1 MTAKEVMTYS
11 PRIADM
17 ECKRFVDAELPVIDV
32 LPLLLD
38 TPQGVVGVT
47 EDGKQLGVIT
57 AESLLAGLGRLIAA
71 RDDCSVVEV
80 ECTPADYSA
89 SIIARAVEDVDVHLV
104 DLLSHPAEEGKMR
117 VMLRVRCDDPTS
129 VVHSLERYGYEV
141 VSTGG
146 RRLRDEQISRER
158 LLALQTLLN
167 V

>member
-17 ECKRFVDAELPVIDV
+17 ECKRFVDAELSVIDV

-146 RRLRDEQISRER
+146 RRLRDEEISRER